1 MEEKD
6 HGRKGHVIVRGDHE
20 RMGEKFWEQGGGRRK
35 EEGRGRR
42 GRRKEGGE
50 GSL

>member
-20 RMGEKFWEQGGGRRK
+20 RMGEKFWEEEEEGRR

-42 GRRKEGGE
+42 GQFVEG
-50 GSL
+50 